1 MSRQQEQTA
10 DELFAER
17 CERERERWV
26 GQPIPPPRAE
36 TKTELVAGGDY
47 IVAVEVEVIYYPND
61 PDEPC
66 YRVETIRR
74 IERVRELARRGD
86 VQAMEVEGAVFV
98 RRGLVEATG

>member
-1 MSRQQEQTA
+1 MSMQQEQTA

-17 CERERERWV
+17 CERERQRWV
-26 GQPIPPPRAE
+26 GQPIPPPRTE
-36 TKTELVAGGDY
+36 TKMELVAGGDY

-74 IERVRELARRGD
+74 LERVRELAKQGN
-86 VQAMEVEGAVFV
+86 VAALEKEGTVYV
-98 RRGLVEATG
+98 RRDAMATAS